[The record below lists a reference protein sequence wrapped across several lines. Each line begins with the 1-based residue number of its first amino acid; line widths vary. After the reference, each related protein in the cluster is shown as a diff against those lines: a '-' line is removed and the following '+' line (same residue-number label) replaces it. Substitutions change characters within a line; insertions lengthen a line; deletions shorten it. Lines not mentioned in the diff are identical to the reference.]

1 DHPVHGDHLHHRRA
15 EPVHRAAGAAGQ
27 QRRCRRGRHDDRP
40 VPVQPG
46 VHRVRLRLRIGDR
59 LGPVPHRRGLRDHQL
74 APRLRTQPAHSTT
87 SRRSRGGTPMTT
99 LTPVPGS
106 TAAADPAR
114 SADRSQARRGLVARL
129 VTQLCVIVG
138 VLLSIFPFY
147 WLVVMSTSTTAE
159 IFGYPPKLT
168 FGSSFLEN
176 VQGVFQSVDLLGS
189 LLNTI
194 IVSTACAVL
203 VMFFDSLAAFAFAK
217 FDFPGKKALFVLL
230 IATMLV
236 PGSLSLVPSFILMSS
251 LGWVGTLKALIIPGA
266 ANAFGIFLLRQMAS
280 GSIPDELVDS
290 ARIDGAGFFT
300 MYRRVAVPLLRGGL
314 AFLGIFTFITAW
326 NDYVWPLIILVD
338 PERQTLQTALQNLN
352 SVYLTDYGMVM
363 AGALISVVP
372 LIGVFIIGARHF
384 IANIAAGAIKG

>member
-1 DHPVHGDHLHHRRA
+1 MTTAPPLPDTASRA
-15 EPVHRAAGAAGQ
+15 
-27 QRRCRRGRHDDRP
+27 DRP
-40 VPVQPG
+40 PERAISEHYG
-46 VHRVRLRLRIGDR
+46 
-59 LGPVPHRRGLRDHQL
+59 
-74 APRLRTQPAHSTT
+74 
-87 SRRSRGGTPMTT
+87 
-99 LTPVPGS
+99 
-106 TAAADPAR
+106 AR
-114 SADRSQARRGLVARL
+114 SLLSKLI
-129 VTQLCVIVG
+129 THLCVLIG

-147 WLVVMSTSTTAE
+147 WLIVMSTSTTAE

-168 FGSSFLEN
+168 FGNSFVEN
-176 VQGVFQSVDLLGS
+176 VRNVVQSVDLLQA

-194 IVSTACAVL
+194 IVSGSCAVL

-236 PGSLSLVPSFILMSS
+236 PGSLSLVPSFILMSEI
-251 LGWVGTLKALIIPGA
+251 GWVGTLQALIVPGA
-266 ANAFGIFLLRQMAS
+266 ANAFGIFLLRQMAA
-280 GSIPDELVDS
+280 GSIPDELIES

-300 MYRRVAVPLLRGGL
+300 TYWRVGVPLLRGGL

-326 NDYVWPLIILVD
+326 NDYVWPLIVLVN

-352 SVYLTDYGMVM
+352 SLYLTDYGMVM

-372 LIGVFIIGARHF
+372 LVGVFIIGSRHF

>member
-1 DHPVHGDHLHHRRA
+1 
-15 EPVHRAAGAAGQ
+15 
-27 QRRCRRGRHDDRP
+27 
-40 VPVQPG
+40 
-46 VHRVRLRLRIGDR
+46 
-59 LGPVPHRRGLRDHQL
+59 
-74 APRLRTQPAHSTT
+74 
-87 SRRSRGGTPMTT
+87 MTT

-203 VMFFDSLAAFAFAK
+203 EMFFDSLAAFAFAK

>member
-1 DHPVHGDHLHHRRA
+1 
-15 EPVHRAAGAAGQ
+15 
-27 QRRCRRGRHDDRP
+27 
-40 VPVQPG
+40 
-46 VHRVRLRLRIGDR
+46 
-59 LGPVPHRRGLRDHQL
+59 
-74 APRLRTQPAHSTT
+74 
-87 SRRSRGGTPMTT
+87 M
-99 LTPVPGS
+99 
-106 TAAADPAR
+106 
-114 SADRSQARRGLVARL
+114 
-129 VTQLCVIVG
+129 VTHLCVIVG
-138 VLLSIFPFY
+138 VLLSVFPFY

-168 FGSSFLEN
+168 IGDNFVEN
-176 VQGVFQSVDLLGS
+176 VRHVIQSVDLMQS

-217 FDFPGKKALFVLL
+217 FDFPGKKGLFILL

-236 PGSLSLVPSFILMSS
+236 PGSLSLVPSFILMSA
-251 LGWVGTLKALIIPGA
+251 LGWVGTLQALIVPGA
-266 ANAFGIFLLRQMAS
+266 ANAFGIFLLRQMAA
-280 GSIPDELVDS
+280 GSIPDELIDS

-300 MYRRVAVPLLRGGL
+300 TYWRVGVPLLRGGL

-326 NDYVWPLIILVD
+326 NDYIWPLIVLVD

-352 SVYLTDYGMVM
+352 SIYLTDYGMVM

-384 IANIAAGAIKG
+384 ISNIAAGAIKG